1 MHWSIY
7 PCLAAAVTLVGAC
20 ATVPPRDP
28 VECSQGACV
37 MLGQAQ
43 QLREFTVTPIEVL
56 DDSRCP
62 EGVQCVWEGEVRMRV
77 AIASTNG
84 VAEDE
89 ISTRSPV
96 PVNRG
101 MLQLAEV
108 TPAPSAD
115 SAFDPGAYRF
125 RFRWVPD
132 IAQ

>member
-1 MHWSIY
+1 
-7 PCLAAAVTLVGAC
+7 
-20 ATVPPRDP
+20 
-28 VECSQGACV
+28 

-43 QLREFTVTPIEVL
+43 QMREFTVTPIEVL

-84 VAEDE
+84 VVEDE

-115 SAFDPGAYRF
+115 SAFDPGDYRF